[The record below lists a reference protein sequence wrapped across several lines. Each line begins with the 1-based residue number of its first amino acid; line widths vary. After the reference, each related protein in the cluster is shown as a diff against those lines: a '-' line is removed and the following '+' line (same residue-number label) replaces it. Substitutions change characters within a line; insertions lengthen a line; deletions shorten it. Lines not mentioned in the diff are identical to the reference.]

1 MRMTKTER
9 LQQAYAD
16 LKSGKIIQFIPDED
30 KRKLKRGCGC
40 KCWIR
45 ESTNPNCKR
54 KFIFWK
60 YFGQSANRMS
70 LNELRWI
77 AKNIADCTTY
87 EYEIVS
93 NIY

>member
-16 LKSGKIIQFIPDED
+16 LKAGKIISFISDED
-30 KRKLKRGCGC
+30 KRKLQRGFGC
-40 KCWIR
+40 KCWI
-45 ESTNPNCKR
+45 SKSSNPICKR
-54 KFIFWK
+54 KFIFWEH
-60 YFGQSANRMS
+60 YGRSANRMS

-77 AKNIADCTTY
+77 AKNIAHCTTY

-93 NIY
+93 SIY

>member
-16 LKSGKIIQFIPDED
+16 LKAGKIIQFIPDED

-45 ESTNPNCKR
+45 ENTNPNCKR
-54 KFIFWK
+54 NFIFWK